1 MILIGSRAIALRV
14 PVILNRRPL
23 DFDFIATQDE
33 ADAWIAE
40 NFDKVN
46 ATKVYPLED
55 GKKLIVEGST
65 MVEFEII
72 QPGTSNE
79 MFAKLVAEDK
89 ETIDTKFGLIPNLDL
104 LFTLKASHRY
114 LKDSPHFWKTLKD
127 YHRMKAIGALI
138 RPEYMEFFKLREKE
152 TYAKQKHPSLMQTKD
167 NFFKDDGIKYVYDHD
182 DIHESVKHL
191 EKPAYRYY
199 MKDGSEV
206 FSDKAKFFAQ
216 PREVQLYGVVEE
228 AATLAIERS
237 LVPHPGAMTPQQAWG
252 FALSKVLSSITSGW
266 FREFGYENAL
276 DVLKLYP
283 EGYWEKFQADV
294 AAGKVRLFT
303 KPNY

>member
-1 MILIGSRAIALRV
+1 MILIGSRALALRA
-14 PVILNRRPL
+14 PVVLTRKPL
-23 DFDFIATQDE
+23 DFDFIATKEESDE
-33 ADAWIAE
+33 WIAKNAE
-40 NFDKVN
+40 KVN
-46 ATKVYPLED
+46 ATKVYPLAE
-55 GKKLIVEGST
+55 GKKIIVEGDT

-72 QPGTSNE
+72 QPGASNE

-89 ETIDTKFGLIPNLDL
+89 ETIPSSFGMIPNLDL
-104 LFTLKASHRY
+104 LFSLKASHKY

-127 YHRMKAIGALI
+127 YHRMKAVGASI
-138 RPEYMEFFKLREKE
+138 RPEYMEFFKLREQE

-167 NFFKDDGIKYVYDHD
+167 NFFKDDGIQYVYDHD

-206 FSDKAKFFAQ
+206 MSDKAKFFAQ

-237 LVPHPGAMTPQQAWG
+237 LVPHPGVMTPQTAWG

-266 FREFGYENAL
+266 FRAFGYENAF

-283 EGYWEKFQADV
+283 KNYWEKFQADV

-303 KPNY
+303 KPTY

>member
-1 MILIGSRAIALRV
+1 MILIGSRALALRAPSV
-14 PVILNRRPL
+14 LTRKPL
-23 DFDFIATQDE
+23 DFDFIATKEESDE
-33 ADAWIAE
+33 WIAKNSE
-40 NFDKVN
+40 KVN
-46 ATKVYPLED
+46 ATKVYPLAD
-55 GKKLIVEGST
+55 GKKIIVEGDT

-72 QPGTSNE
+72 QPGASNE

-89 ETIDTKFGLIPNLDL
+89 ETIPSSFGMIPNLDF
-104 LFTLKASHRY
+104 LFTLKSSHKY

-127 YHRMKAIGALI
+127 YHRMKAVGASV

-167 NFFKDDGIKYVYDHD
+167 NFFKDDGIQYVYDHD

-206 FSDKAKFFAQ
+206 FSDKNKFFAQ

-237 LVPHPGAMTPQQAWG
+237 LVPHPGAMTSQVAWG

-266 FREFGYENAL
+266 FRAFGYENAY

-283 EGYWEKFQADV
+283 QGYWEKFQADV
-294 AAGKVRLFT
+294 AAGKVRPFT
-303 KPNY
+303 KPTY